1 MHQLRYGTNVNATG
15 LPHLRSPSCISPEPV
30 ISQTKLRLVGDA
42 ASDASSRNSRNEPS
56 QPQYHDPNE
65 DVTSEVQRSSTSP
78 SQYSVLPLPH
88 DNVPVPLLTASMTY
102 NIPDTLVPGRT
113 PRLSTSL
120 PPQAADVYSNKP
132 LPQPALQPLSSVPH
146 TRNTPRMPDPAWGY
160 VSGSVASNFA
170 RNP

>member
-1 MHQLRYGTNVNATG
+1 MN
-15 LPHLRSPSCISPEPV
+15 
-30 ISQTKLRLVGDA
+30 LRLVGDA

-56 QPQYHDPNE
+56 ERHDPDE
-65 DVTSEVQRSSTSP
+65 DVMSSAQRSSTSP

-88 DNVPVPLLTASMTY
+88 NNVPVPPLTASMTY
-102 NIPDTLVPGRT
+102 NIPDALVPGPT
-113 PRLSTSL
+113 PQLSTPL

-132 LPQPALQPLSSVPH
+132 LPQSALQPLSSVPR
-146 TRNTPRMPDPAWGY
+146 TRSTPRMPDPAWSY